1 MLLIGSMLVGAAG
14 KFDFRKVIGL
24 NAGWVPEE
32 IFLKKEVAVAERQS
46 QLLEIKELCFD
57 GMRLMVWAV
66 PTEEGKL
73 YEMETLKM
81 EIDGEEISPVLTRQ
95 YGKNLV
101 FTA

>member
-1 MLLIGSMLVGAAG
+1 MRAG
-14 KFDFRKVIGL
+14 CRKKFF
-24 NAGWVPEE
+24 
-32 IFLKKEVAVAERQS
+32 KKEVAVAERQS

-95 YGKNLV
+95 WKKTLYLLRNL
-101 FTA
+101 AEKRSC